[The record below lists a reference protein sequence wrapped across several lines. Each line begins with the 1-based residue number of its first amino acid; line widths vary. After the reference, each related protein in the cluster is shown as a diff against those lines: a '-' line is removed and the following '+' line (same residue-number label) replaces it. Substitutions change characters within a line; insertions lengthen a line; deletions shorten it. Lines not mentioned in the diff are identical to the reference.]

1 MYDCRTE
8 MFNVDVVKVVPHVA
22 LGWTVIEDSSSG
34 VSHTCFVRRFT
45 ASCDII
51 LGEAKGMRFEF
62 GVATNDSGC
71 VAPGMCVRGER
82 RCSGS
87 GLSIGVVGYPVL

>member
-1 MYDCRTE
+1 M
-8 MFNVDVVKVVPHVA
+8 
-22 LGWTVIEDSSSG
+22 
-34 VSHTCFVRRFT
+34 RRFT

-51 LGEAKGMRFEF
+51 LGEATGMQFEF
-62 GVATNDSGC
+62 GVATTDSGC

-87 GLSIGVVGYPVL
+87 GLSIGVLLQVCCSALSYGVSVVCPEEPLVRSDWLLS